1 MDILKRNLPFL
12 FLILLTIAPFS
23 VKNRQISAD
32 VVSHPD
38 SGITFSS
45 GDVLTQTWSPHTE
58 RISGISL
65 PYSCDSDF
73 SAALSLT
80 VFPDSPYAGREPLA
94 TASSGTVSFRAG
106 ETGVLRFAF
115 DTLSLTPGCRYLFRF
130 TYQDP
135 APEGASVSLPSG
147 SQYDGCAINGRS
159 LSQALAMQV
168 SVVKNSRIFWLYS
181 ILLPLFSF
189 SLLLMLAFRRSFEEV
204 AGLALSAS
212 VGLLYLAGLAEHL
225 KGGIGLLYV
234 LSLAALLA
242 SVYLFHKKQTDWRAL
257 LSPGCFVFIIL
268 VLVILV
274 YNNHMYRAEWDEYS
288 HWGLAVKDM
297 FYYGSFAKHADSTV
311 MIPWYPPFITL
322 FQYFLEYQNGIFSE
336 SLLYVAFQIAILSFS
351 ITALWAVTWKRLKYL
366 LPALAILLFIPVIFF
381 PEIFNSIY
389 VDPLLAVFM
398 AYTLICYYTEPM
410 TAFNFL
416 RISGGL
422 FALTLT
428 KEMGAPI
435 AGLLVVIFL
444 LDTVYKQRKLITRS
458 LLAPCALMLV
468 VFVCFFSWRIYLA
481 VPSPSPEVEL
491 EEAQADAESEEKT
504 APLSEPSGDGSSSA
518 SAKAAASGPVTAV
531 PTTTANFT
539 LPNMID
545 LLTGNA
551 PAWRYQ
557 CIHTFIETVFS
568 RQTYSLGVIGLSITD
583 ILFLLLLAALLL
595 RRTVFFRQ
603 DQSLFSLCAFGTLCA
618 VPYLGFLLL
627 SYLFAFS
634 TAEALMLHSYYR
646 YAGSYLAGLVL
657 AFAVYVFLGLL
668 RQEDAQDSPGGQ
680 TTVWT
685 ICLSVTLLLCMVT
698 PLEHFVT
705 KNIHNADTAD
715 YLYGC
720 DEAAETLRSFSDR
733 TEKVYLVCNNNNG
746 FSYFAFRNAISPLGT
761 QEGSWDLYSS
771 REQLRECHT
780 AYPDVTYDRATILS
794 PKDWAALLSSQYEY
808 VFLLHPNELFAQ
820 MYGDLFEDPSSVQDG
835 AFYKVIPS
843 ENGEVML
850 SYIGKIGIK
859 RY

>member
-1 MDILKRNLPFL
+1 MDILKRNIPFL
-12 FLILLTIAPFS
+12 FLILLTIACFS
-23 VKNRQISAD
+23 VRNRQISAD

-38 SGITFSS
+38 SGIAFSA

-80 VFPDSPYAGREPLA
+80 VYPDSPYAGRDPLA

-106 ETGVLRFAF
+106 ESGVLFFSF

-130 TYQDP
+130 TWQDP
-135 APEGASVSLPSG
+135 VPESAVLTLPSG
-147 SQYDGCAINGRS
+147 TQYDGCALNGRS
-159 LSQALAMQV
+159 LSQALAMQI
-168 SVVKNSRIFWLYS
+168 SFVKNSRIFWLYS

-204 AGLALSAS
+204 AALALSAS
-212 VGLLYLAGLAEHL
+212 VGVLYLAGLAEHL

-242 SVYLFHKKQTDWRAL
+242 SAWLFHRKQVDWRQL
-257 LSPGCFVFIIL
+257 LSPGFFVFLAL

-274 YNNHMYRAEWDEYS
+274 YNNQMYRAEWDEYS

-351 ITALWAVTWKRLKYL
+351 ITALKAVAWKRLKYL

-381 PEIFNSIY
+381 PEIYNSIY

-410 TAFNFL
+410 TVFNFL

-435 AGLLVVIFL
+435 AGLLVVVFL
-444 LDTVYKQRKLITRS
+444 LDTVYQKRKLFTRS

-481 VPSPSPEVEL
+481 IPSPSPQVPL
-491 EEAQADAESEEKT
+491 EETRTVSEDVAET
-504 APLSEPSGDGSSSA
+504 VPLSESAGGSSPS
-518 SAKAAASGPVTAV
+518 KVAASESVTAV

-539 LPNMID
+539 VPNMID
-545 LLTGNA
+545 LFTGNA
-551 PAWRYQ
+551 PSWRYQ
-557 CIHTFIETVFS
+557 CIHTFIGTLFS

-595 RRTVFFRQ
+595 GRTALFRQ
-603 DQSLFSLCAFGTLCA
+603 DRNLFSLCIFGTLCSL
-618 VPYLGFLLL
+618 PYLGFLLL

-668 RQEDAQDSPGGQ
+668 RQEQENTQDIPNGQ
-680 TTVWT
+680 TATWT
-685 ICLSVTLLLCMVT
+685 ICLAVTLLLCMAT

-705 KNIHNADTAD
+705 KNIHNTDTAD

-771 REQLRECHT
+771 KEGLRECHT

-794 PKDWAALLSSQYEY
+794 PGDWAALLSSQYEY
-808 VFLLHPNELFAQ
+808 VFLLHPNEMFAQ
-820 MYGDLFEDPSSVQDG
+820 MYGELFEDPSSVQDG